1 MQGAIAKTYTL
12 FSCYLTYKNIIE
24 TDEIFIDKSWLNRKD
39 NEGRN
44 SLIIWQKTGHQ
55 PTESNYE

>member
-1 MQGAIAKTYTL
+1 MQGTIAKIDDL
-12 FSCYLTYKNIIE
+12 FSYYLIFENIME
-24 TDEIFIDKSWLNRKD
+24 TDEIFIDKSRLNRKD

-55 PTESNYE
+55 SIESNYE